1 MRVVFLP
8 SRGKIVRETIGK
20 REKMKFIYRYIKPVK
35 MSILF
40 VLILKTVASFLELLI
55 PYVLEHIIDDVV
67 LEKSVPKVILWGL
80 IMIALAFVTRATN
93 VFANRRAVENATQCI
108 LNVRRDLFAKTM
120 NLSGEVFDEF
130 GLPSLTSRMTSDS
143 YNVQNF
149 VRMVQTMGIRAPI
162 LLIGGIAVTLV
173 MDAGLASIL
182 CIIAPIMIFL
192 VVFISRKGI
201 PLYEKVQRKMDDIV
215 RVMRENITGVRVV
228 KALSK
233 EEYEKKRFYSTND
246 DMTKADMTASIVMAL
261 PGPVMQLFLNGG
273 LTLVVFIGA
282 KRVNAGLTEPGVILA
297 FLTYFNMVLMGVM
310 GVNRIFMM
318 LSKADASAN
327 RIASAVDS
335 RNTLLVIPEREGKKT
350 DRDGYIVF
358 DHVTFGYSKVKEGEE
373 FIDGEERKHAVS
385 DMDFSIKKG
394 GSLGIIGATGSGK
407 TTVFNLLMR
416 FYDADR
422 GGIFI
427 DGKDV
432 RTYEK
437 DELHSMFG
445 TVFQN
450 DVLLTGTIRENI
462 VFGRDVTEDDILL
475 AAKSA
480 GAYEFIEKY
489 DDQFDHHVTKL
500 GTNLSGGQKQRVLIA
515 RALVGK
521 PSILI
526 LDDASSALDYR
537 TDANVRKAI
546 NESCPDVTILVVAQR
561 ISSIMNCDEILVLND
576 GDIIGRGTHEEL
588 LKTCEDYKEIFET
601 QMGE

>member
-1 MRVVFLP
+1 M
-8 SRGKIVRETIGK
+8 
-20 REKMKFIYRYIKPVK
+20 
-35 MSILF
+35 
-40 VLILKTVASFLELLI
+40 ELLI

-67 LEKSVPKVILWGL
+67 FENSIPKVLLWGF
-80 IMIALAFVTRATN
+80 IMIALAFTTRATN

-108 LNVRRDLFAKTM
+108 LNIRKDLFARTM

-162 LLIGGIAVTLV
+162 LLIGGIAVTLI

-182 CIIAPIMIFL
+182 CILAPIMIAL

-233 EEYEKKRFYSTND
+233 EEYEKRRFCKTND
-246 DMTKADMTASIVMAL
+246 EMTGADMTASIVMAL
-261 PGPVMQLFLNGG
+261 PGPLMTLFLNGG
-273 LTLVVFIGA
+273 LTLVVFLGA

-327 RIASAVDS
+327 RISDAVDS
-335 RNTLLVIPEREGKKT
+335 QDTLPILSAEEAAKT
-350 DRDGYIVF
+350 ERDGYIVF

-373 FIDGEERKHAVS
+373 FLDGEARKYAVS

-407 TTVFNLLMR
+407 TTVFSLLMR
-416 FYDADR
+416 FYDADK

-432 RTYEK
+432 RSYEK

-450 DVLLTGTIRENI
+450 DILLTGTIRENI
-462 VFGRDVTEDDILL
+462 VFGRDVTEEDILL

-489 DDQFDHHVTKL
+489 DDKFDHHVTKL

-546 NESCPDVTILVVAQR
+546 KESCPDVTMLVVAQR
-561 ISSIMNCDEILVLND
+561 ISSIMNCDEILVLDD